1 MRTPVPGP
9 QRGGPGRWPCAARK
23 RTTANREVAVSKTP
37 IVFGPT
43 TGNTESVGDDIAK
56 ILEKN
61 GHNVTVVNAAK
72 ATVGNMAEGYD
83 CIFLGSSTWGDEDI
97 ELQDDLVPVYEN
109 LDKAGLIGKRVAAF
123 GFGDSSYTHFCGA
136 VDAIKEKSEQLG
148 AVLLGDSLKIDG
160 DPDSGE
166 VASWVESV
174 LAFM

>member
-1 MRTPVPGP
+1 M
-9 QRGGPGRWPCAARK
+9 
-23 RTTANREVAVSKTP
+23 SKTP
-37 IVFGPT
+37 LVFGST

-72 ATVGNMAEGYD
+72 ATVENMAEGYD

-109 LDKAGLIGKRVAAF
+109 LDKAGLIGKLVTAF

-148 AVLLGDSLKIDG
+148 AVLLGD
-160 DPDSGE
+160 P
-166 VASWVESV
+166 
-174 LAFM
+174 